1 MGWCREWIS
10 PSLSLSGDGLL
21 FWVPLGSNSAA
32 EGRGVLGRWRRW
44 RTQTGLLFFLLS
56 SLCLISLSHLLS
68 FISLS
73 CFRKR
78 MERIRGRV
86 EMRREKDRYL
96 LLPHAISHLSLSHL
110 SVVFFFFWTQICRVW
125 EDKRRG
131 QNTIFTF
138 GIKKLRIE
146 IAILVYSFQPIDFL
160 FLFMYK
166 YL

>member
-1 MGWCREWIS
+1 MGWWREWIS

-56 SLCLISLSHLLS
+56 SLCLISYLSSLCHVSEKEWRGSEEELRWEEKKTGIFFFLMQS
-68 FISLS
+68 LISL
-73 CFRKR
+73 C
-78 MERIRGRV
+78 
-86 EMRREKDRYL
+86 
-96 LLPHAISHLSLSHL
+96 H
-110 SVVFFFFWTQICRVW
+110 FFFFWTQICRVS

-131 QNTIFTF
+131 QNTISTF
-138 GIKKLRIE
+138 GLKKLRVE
-146 IAILVYSFQPIDFL
+146 IAILVYSFQPIDFF
-160 FLFMYK
+160 FLFTYK